1 MLIKRIRILQKINET
16 EDLVQR
22 GGTIYPWGRGVTV
35 DYPRSMV
42 SHSFIP
48 SRSNHYVTRI
58 FRIERETWGSV
69 LTFTCF
75 IVMRWEFV
83 SLSILVGKQSA
94 QNDNS
99 IVPFF
104 QSLLAKPLSRAYQ
117 PSPPRSS
124 TLSRQLISMDSS
136 QLSSVNY
143 YLAYRF
149 RSSTYVSPRQTG
161 KKISGNLVTHG
172 MGIYILS

>member
-83 SLSILVGKQSA
+83 CWERERVFSVDGIHTR
-94 QNDNS
+94 
-99 IVPFF
+99 
-104 QSLLAKPLSRAYQ
+104 AKVWV
-117 PSPPRSS
+117 
-124 TLSRQLISMDSS
+124 SRQKAHS
-136 QLSSVNY
+136 
-143 YLAYRF
+143 R
-149 RSSTYVSPRQTG
+149 YVPIIT
-161 KKISGNLVTHG
+161 
-172 MGIYILS
+172 ILSFPYYKSTFPYWSQQVMLLLCLGLATMSRVEGPLKWVF